1 MNLASFPG
9 ETDIG
14 GRIAGAPPSAWNDT
28 ARAWPGPPFLHERFE
43 AWAARS
49 PAAPALVDAI
59 ETLSYGETNAR
70 ANRLARQLIALGVGA
85 EVRVGVCMER
95 SPALVVALLA
105 IWKAGGA
112 YLPLDPGYPSDRL
125 AFMLDDARPDVVVS
139 TGVDA
144 ASLPEFRSRLLLLDA
159 DVAAIAADDSTDP
172 GIPAALDQLAYVI
185 YTSGSTGTPKGV
197 QVEHCGI
204 VNLAATQGEALGV
217 DSDSRILQFASPNFD
232 ASISEIVMA
241 LAAGASL
248 HFAPRDELW
257 PGPPLADLLR
267 RRSVT
272 HVTLPPSA
280 LAVMAPDEVSADLA
294 MIVAGE
300 ASGADL
306 TARWAPG
313 RRLING
319 YGPTEAT
326 VCATQ
331 ELCAPEDGSPPIGRP
346 LANVQIHL
354 LDAEGRVVP
363 VGMQGEIHIG
373 GIGVA
378 RGYLGRPDLTAQRFR
393 PDPFHPGGRLYRT
406 GDLGRHRPD
415 GRIDFLGR
423 IDQQVKIRGHRIELG
438 EVEASLLRHAAV
450 AAAVVVARADSAG
463 GMRLVAYSVAGSG
476 MSAPSA
482 AELRQFLADAL
493 PAYMLPS
500 AFVALDRLP
509 VTPNG
514 KIDRAA
520 LPEPAAGPRTG
531 MGPRDPLEQKLG
543 LLWQDILGIADPAI
557 DDDFFALGGDSLRAA
572 HLVARIGRD
581 LGARLPIASLLHGAT
596 IEDVARTLRSQPAAL
611 SWSPLVALRATG
623 SRPPLYCVHP
633 AGGTVLPYADLSR
646 ALGGD
651 QPFHGLQALGF
662 EEGPAPLST
671 VEAMAT
677 FYVDAVRA
685 AQPTGPYHLSGWS
698 FGAVVAF
705 AMAQKIWAEG
715 GEVGQLIVLDAALGL
730 DHGGGGEGETDIIQ
744 RVIGMYGKLF
754 ERDVALA
761 DLSGADPERRMAMLV
776 ERAIE
781 ARLFPADFDLA
792 QARRLARLI
801 ASSFDAG
808 RTYVPRSYPGRIT
821 LVRARE
827 VPMTFPDETLG
838 WGALAGG
845 GLDLRWT
852 AGSHLSMLRP
862 PQVADLAACLT
873 QVLAGREP

>member
-1 MNLASFPG
+1 MNLVSLPG
-9 ETDIG
+9 EMDTG
-14 GRIAGAPPSAWNDT
+14 GRLDHAPPSAWNDT
-28 ARAWPGPPFLHERFE
+28 ARSWPGPLFLHEHFE
-43 AWAARS
+43 AWAART
-49 PAAPALVDAI
+49 PAAPALVDAV
-59 ETLSYGETNAR
+59 EALSYSETNAR
-70 ANRLARQLIALGVGA
+70 ANRLARQLMALGVGA
-85 EVRVGVCMER
+85 EVLVGVCMER
-95 SPALVVALLA
+95 SPALVVTLLA
-105 IWKAGGA
+105 IWKSGGA
-112 YLPLDPGYPSDRL
+112 YLPLDPGYPRDRL
-125 AFMLDDARPDVVVS
+125 AFMLDDARPHVVVS
-139 TGVDA
+139 TGGDA
-144 ASLPEFRSRLLLLDA
+144 KGLPEFPGRLLLLDDDA
-159 DVAAIAADDSTDP
+159 DAIAAHDSANR
-172 GIPAALDQLAYVI
+172 GIPGALDRLAYVI

-197 QVEHCGI
+197 QVEHRGV

-217 DSDSRILQFASPNFD
+217 GPDSRILQFASPNFD
-232 ASISEIVMA
+232 ASVSEIVMA

-280 LAVMAPDEVSADLA
+280 LAVMAPDEVPAGLA

-331 ELCAPEDGSPPIGRP
+331 ELCIPEDGPPPIGRP

-354 LDAEGRVVP
+354 LDAEDRVVP
-363 VGMQGEIHIG
+363 IGMPGEINIG
-373 GIGVA
+373 GVGVA
-378 RGYLGRPDLTAQRFR
+378 RGYLGRPDLTAERFR
-393 PDPFHPGGRLYRT
+393 PDPFRPGGRLYRT
-406 GDLGRHRPD
+406 GDLGRYRPD

-438 EVEASLLRHAAV
+438 EVEAGLLRHPSV
-450 AAAVVVARADSAG
+450 AAAVVVARADSVG
-463 GMRLVAYSVAGSG
+463 GTRLVAYSVPGSG
-476 MSAPSA
+476 LTAPSA
-482 AELRQFLADAL
+482 AELRRFLADSL
-493 PAYMLPS
+493 PGYMIPS
-500 AFVALDRLP
+500 AFLVLDRLP

-520 LPEPAAGPRTG
+520 LPEPAAGPRAG

-543 LLWQDILGIADPAI
+543 LLWQDILGIDDPAI
-557 DDDFFALGGDSLRAA
+557 DDDFFALGGDSLQAA

-581 LGARLPIASLLHGAT
+581 LGAQLPIASLLHGAT
-596 IEDVARTLRSQPAAL
+596 IEAVARALRSQPAAL
-611 SWSPLVALRATG
+611 AWSPLVALRAAG

-646 ALGGD
+646 ALGPD

-662 EEGPAPLST
+662 EEGQAPLST

-677 FYVDAVRA
+677 VYVDAIRA

-705 AMAQKIWAEG
+705 AMAQKIRAEG

-730 DHGGGGEGETDIIQ
+730 DHGGGEGETDIIQ

-808 RTYVPRSYPGRIT
+808 RSYVPRPYPGRIT

-827 VPMTFPDETLG
+827 VPMIFPDETLG

-852 AGSHLSMLRP
+852 TGSHLSMLRS
-862 PQVADLAACLT
+862 PQVADLAACMT
-873 QVLAGREP
+873 QILAGPGA